1 MWESTRLPIFSC
13 TPSYLVMG
21 RSKKC
26 LRSPPLPPPPILP
39 KRKSGLCNHPSFPDA
54 QRLSSLS
61 LLENGPFF
69 TVDHALQSIRN
80 LVLIKRQCMFQFQ
93 VKQRSKY
100 VESLAFLVRYIN
112 HVLACVRVRPC
123 VCVCVHITFL
133 CFLALDNLQARNCT
147 YIFRSIISINQPI
160 CWPLFAD
167 SESSYRNFYF
177 QHLSKLWITSFV
189 LFFFGFSC
197 TRTSSVRPVHH
208 GDLLFLASAR
218 TISVCT

>member
-1 MWESTRLPIFSC
+1 M
-13 TPSYLVMG
+13 
-21 RSKKC
+21 
-26 LRSPPLPPPPILP
+26 
-39 KRKSGLCNHPSFPDA
+39 LCN
-54 QRLSSLS
+54 LSETLFWSVASACFSSKWNKDLNMWRVWRSLF
-61 LLENGPFF
+61 GK
-69 TVDHALQSIRN
+69 SI
-80 LVLIKRQCMFQFQ
+80 MFSR
-93 VKQRSKY
+93 VY
-100 VESLAFLVRYIN
+100 V
-112 HVLACVRVRPC
+112 CVRVC
-123 VCVCVHITFL
+123 VCAHITFL

-218 TISVCT
+218 IISVCT